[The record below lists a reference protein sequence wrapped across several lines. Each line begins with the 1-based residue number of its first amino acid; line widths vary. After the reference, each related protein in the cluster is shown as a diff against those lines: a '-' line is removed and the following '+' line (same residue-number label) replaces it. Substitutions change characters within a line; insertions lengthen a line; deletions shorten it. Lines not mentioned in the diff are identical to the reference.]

1 MLKLGSSMV
10 FVERQRWRQSPREIR
25 KGQKMA
31 FRRTQYYDIFRKK
44 AVTVHVENVTIE
56 WLKDDD
62 VIKIYFPKSTHPE
75 FGKIGNEFHF
85 WTSKVSSWT
94 SRTNFGAS
102 KINYWASKTKVVI
115 ITNVTS
121 EDDTPQLQKADN
133 GQTVFTMHIGAST
146 LDGVSR
152 FTLKVNNFAARFN
165 TFTMCAD
172 GLNWLFDYEECDE
185 GATVIVMPYNTR
197 IQLINLREGDR
208 FPFPGANNFVYEVGV
223 VSLILLRREGRVEV
237 MVYDYENG
245 LHAYHNYS
253 VFGHPNSWFVPSI
266 PPRSQL

>member
-1 MLKLGSSMV
+1 MPSNVCMKF
-10 FVERQRWRQSPREIR
+10 FVERQRWRHAARENR
-25 KGQKMA
+25 KARKMA

-115 ITNVTS
+115 IPDVTS
-121 EDDTPQLQKADN
+121 EDDTPQLQKANN
-133 GQTVFTMHIGAST
+133 GQTVYTLHIGIST
-146 LDGVSR
+146 RDTVS
-152 FTLKVNNFAARFN
+152 FTLKVNDFTARFN
-165 TFTMCAD
+165 PFTMSAD
-172 GLNWLFDYEECDE
+172 GLNWLFDYEYEECDDE
-185 GATVIVMPYNTR
+185 ATVIVMPYSTR
-197 IQLINLREGDR
+197 IQLIHLREGDVIV
-208 FPFPGANNFVYEVGV
+208 FPGADGIAYEVGV
-223 VSLILLRREGRVEV
+223 VSFHRYEGWRIKV
-237 MVYDYENG
+237 MVDEYENG
-245 LHAYHNYS
+245 SPTYRNYS
-253 VFGHPNSWFVPSI
+253 VFGHPNSWFVPST